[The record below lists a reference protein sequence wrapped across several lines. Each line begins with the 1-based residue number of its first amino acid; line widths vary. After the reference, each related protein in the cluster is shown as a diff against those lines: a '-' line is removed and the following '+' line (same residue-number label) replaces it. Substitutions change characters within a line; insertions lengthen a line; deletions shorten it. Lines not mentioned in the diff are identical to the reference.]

1 MCKLKVNDIKE
12 PKTAKVHGGM
22 IRPTYLAILKENA
35 ARSRMKLFD
44 YLVNCG
50 MYLHENEVEV
60 KKEECFSD
68 NDNRQT
74 FIKKK
79 VREYIASRQEF
90 FKLQEECK
98 ELYVTLDSMSFD
110 QTDSFHATCTDG
122 NIDELHYSISDCE
135 ASLRNHEL
143 SGKGLLQD
151 ISNLIS
157 NKLIWPLEEAGSDT
171 SFLLMCTEGTLPV
184 PLKIVNGEIWMGS
197 LPSKSV
203 VYLNGKKKVI

>member
-1 MCKLKVNDIKE
+1 MCKLKVNEVKE
-12 PKTAKVHGGM
+12 PKTAKISGGM
-22 IRPTYLAILKENA
+22 IRPTYLAVLKEDA

-50 MYLHENEVEV
+50 MYLHENNVEV

-79 VREYIASRQEF
+79 VRMYVANRNHF
-90 FKLQEECK
+90 FKLQEERK
-98 ELYVTLDSMSFD
+98 ELYASLEKMTVDHSD
-110 QTDSFHATCTDG
+110 VFHATCADG
-122 NIDELHYSISDCE
+122 DLDELHYSISACE
-135 ASLRNHEL
+135 ASLRNYEL
-143 SGKGLLQD
+143 SGNGLLQD

-157 NKLIWPLEEAGSDT
+157 NKLIWPLEEAGEDT
-171 SFLLMCTEGTLPV
+171 SFLLMCSEGTIPV

-203 VYLNGKKKVI
+203 IYLNGKKKVI